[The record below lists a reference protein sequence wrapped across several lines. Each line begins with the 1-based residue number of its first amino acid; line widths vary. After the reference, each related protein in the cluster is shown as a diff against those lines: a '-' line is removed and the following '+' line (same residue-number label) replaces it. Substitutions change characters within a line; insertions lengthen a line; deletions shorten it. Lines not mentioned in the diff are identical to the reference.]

1 MDLSKKKCVPCEGG
15 VPPLDEGQIEHYLKE
30 LDGWEVINNKLIK
43 IFEFIGPRAAI
54 DFVCSSG
61 RIANEEDH
69 HPITEWNYRKVK
81 VTLYTHAINGLSEND
96 FILAAK
102 FDELIKKE

>member
-1 MDLSKKKCVPCEGG
+1 MLARKKCVPCEGG
-15 VPPLDEGQIEHYLKE
+15 VPPLNAEQVEHYLKE

-43 IFEFIGPRAAI
+43 IFEFLGPQSAL
-54 DFVCSSG
+54 DFLCASG

-69 HPITEWNYRKVK
+69 HPVTEWNYRKVK
-81 VTLYTHAINGLSEND
+81 VVLYTHAINGLSEND

-102 FDELIKKE
+102 FDELRKNQ